1 MTSSHIRYQFQLLR
15 VSEIHGEAAAIG
27 LANQVAFGH
36 RAGLRKWLVRWLPA
50 WRGRARGPQPH
61 AAPDAP

>member
-27 LANQVAFGH
+27 FASRMAFGRH
-36 RAGLRKWLVRWLPA
+36 AGLRRWLVRWLPA
-50 WRGRARGPQPH
+50 RRGRAPQPH